1 LTEDP
6 CPVKLG
12 KKEVDKVMGTSK
24 AQSIATSRAQSRKTS
39 RRGSMDDME
48 PAEKVVPR
56 SKGGKIINKI
66 LENEVRDSNLME

>member
-1 LTEDP
+1 
-6 CPVKLG
+6 
-12 KKEVDKVMGTSK
+12 
-24 AQSIATSRAQSRKTS
+24 
-39 RRGSMDDME
+39 MDDME